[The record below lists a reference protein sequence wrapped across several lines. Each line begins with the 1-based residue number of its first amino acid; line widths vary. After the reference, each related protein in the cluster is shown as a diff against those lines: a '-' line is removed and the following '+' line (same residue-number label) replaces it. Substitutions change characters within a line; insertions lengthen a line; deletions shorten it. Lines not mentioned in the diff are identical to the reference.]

1 MEEYLGNFEYVS
13 TNRGIERYHNRKL
26 HVSIDDIE
34 TTGPDSPTLLWS
46 LQEAF
51 NFKSELIRVSGEHQ
65 WALEALTV
73 SLTVFKIIIHSQSGI
88 RQASTFVNNQNILLF
103 CLILTI
109 YFDLTMQSAKCID

>member
-1 MEEYLGNFEYVS
+1 MGNFEYVS

-26 HVSIDDIE
+26 HVSIDNIE

-73 SLTVFKIIIHSQSGI
+73 SLTVFKII
-88 RQASTFVNNQNILLF
+88 
-103 CLILTI
+103 
-109 YFDLTMQSAKCID
+109 MQLDTCTPQKFYRCDVECRPSFPR